1 MQYGVFLPVSII
13 PDCSADHPPAF
24 AGRRLRPDLVCRGDD
39 RRDGEWALSIPR
51 WVSTSSCSEHRA
63 RHPLAGPDPWGAAIR
78 PADCI
83 GCRDALSHS
92 LNLHLVANLV
102 MGPPT

>member
-13 PDCSADHPPAF
+13 PDGSDDHPPAF

-51 WVSTSSCSEHRA
+51 WVSTSSCSEHA
-63 RHPLAGPDPWGAAIR
+63 PDIPLRVVIRGAL
-78 PADCI
+78 PF
-83 GCRDALSHS
+83 AL
-92 LNLHLVANLV
+92 LIALAVVMLCLVPSISYWLPNLV
-102 MGPPT
+102 MGPAT